1 MTPKW
6 FQNFNNQH
14 PHLSVELS
22 TTEGSLTIMFTEM
35 TRG

>member
-6 FQNFNNQH
+6 FQNNQQ
-14 PHLSVELS
+14 PQLFAELS